1 MQIIVVNFIFFNV
14 WERSPNILDK
24 ILNFFYLKL
33 FFLLFWYIYIKNN
46 FFKKNIVTISKP
58 TFVFH

>member
-14 WERSPNILDK
+14 WERSPNILNK

-33 FFLLFWYIYIKNN
+33 LFLLFWYINIKNN
-46 FFKKNIVTISKP
+46 FLKKNIVTISKP